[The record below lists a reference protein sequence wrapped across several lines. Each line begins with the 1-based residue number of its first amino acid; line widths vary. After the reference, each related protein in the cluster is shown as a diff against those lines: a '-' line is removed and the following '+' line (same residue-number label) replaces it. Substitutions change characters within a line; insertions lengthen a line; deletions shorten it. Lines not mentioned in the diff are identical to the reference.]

1 MEENLPVGT
10 TIAQFSAL
18 DVDAGNTLTFEWAE
32 LAEDNPWFILEAD
45 GQLRTREVLDY
56 EKNASHE
63 ISIRVVDQDGASSV
77 QDFEIRVRDVF
88 RPIVRT
94 VHRNWEDEVVLTGNV
109 LETGGESMLFE
120 RGFVLGQNPDP
131 VTTDSDVEVFMVPGQ
146 AGIYEY
152 FLPMNSEFNNWYFRA
167 YAKNGEG
174 ISYGSSHRL
183 TMPMDEIM
191 NEWLNAVPMEG
202 LSGWWKSPWFGEF
215 YMTNNSGWIMH
226 TELGW
231 IFVLKE
237 PKNNGVWVWVEQIGW
252 AWTSKGTYPFFFR
265 NDSDSWLFFHGKGKD
280 RLLFYDYQSATW
292 GANFPLDESE
302 KNIPVQEEEVEIEEP
317 KVLARWAN
325 ADPMVEA
332 QNWWSS
338 PWFGEFYMTNDSGWI
353 MHAKLGWVFSM
364 GHDDGNGVW
373 LWQNNLGWLWTKDGV
388 YPYIFQ
394 HTLMDWLFFHGNSN
408 NQILFY
414 NYQETNW
421 LLIGR

>member
-1 MEENLPVGT
+1 MDVNEPPVFTGNFVFEVEENLPVGT

-32 LAEDNPWFILEAD
+32 LAEDNPWFFLEAD

-131 VTTDSDVEVFMVPGQ
+131 VTTDSDVEVFLAPGQ

-152 FLPMNSEFNNWYFRA
+152 FLPMNSEFNNWYYRA

-183 TMPMDEIM
+183 TMPMHDIM
-191 NEWLNAVPMEG
+191 NAWLNAFPMEG
-202 LSGWWKSPWFGEF
+202 MSGWW
-215 YMTNNSGWIMH
+215 N
-226 TELGW
+226 
-231 IFVLKE
+231 
-237 PKNNGVWVWVEQIGW
+237 
-252 AWTSKGTYPFFFR
+252 
-265 NDSDSWLFFHGKGKD
+265 
-280 RLLFYDYQSATW
+280 
-292 GANFPLDESE
+292 
-302 KNIPVQEEEVEIEEP
+302 
-317 KVLARWAN
+317 
-325 ADPMVEA
+325 
-332 QNWWSS
+332 S